1 MKKRACKVKEEKNIQ
16 EDIINNVNGMIE
28 ELIENVEQMIQ
39 QVQPIEDE
47 EMVEDVQPIDEEQPI
62 EDVVEDVQDEEVI
75 EENRAD
81 DPVQDEEE
89 VVVDNV
95 EKVQEEQPIDNVEE
109 ERIIEGYAIVFN
121 ELSEDL
127 GGFREMILP
136 EAVNQE
142 LIDNSDI
149 FYLYNHCDNST
160 PLARCN
166 HGQGSLEL
174 TIDDKGL
181 KYRFNCLNT
190 EFYQLV
196 QRGDL
201 DKSSFA
207 FSLPKDGSGEV
218 WKKSQEY
225 NYIRKITKIEQ
236 LYDCSAVLV
245 PAYSATELYA
255 RNLNKKEVDP
265 SYYEHYDNIINQL
278 SH

>member
-1 MKKRACKVKEEKNIQ
+1 MKKRACKKEEKNIQ
-16 EDIINNVNGMIE
+16 E
-28 ELIENVEQMIQ
+28 ELV
-39 QVQPIEDE
+39 

-62 EDVVEDVQDEEVI
+62 EDVVEEVQDEEIIEEVI
-75 EENRAD
+75 DENRAD
-81 DPVQDEEE
+81 DPVQDEEPIDNIEEE

-95 EKVQEEQPIDNVEE
+95 EEEEIE

-127 GGFREMILP
+127 GGFREMIMP
-136 EAVNQE
+136 EAVTQE
-142 LIDNSDI
+142 LINNSDI

-160 PLARCN
+160 PLARSN

-174 TIDDKGL
+174 TIDSKGL
-181 KYRFNCLNT
+181 KYRFNCINS
-190 EFYQLV
+190 EFYELV
-196 QRGDL
+196 KRGDL

-207 FSLPKDGSGEV
+207 FSLPKDGSGEI
-218 WKKSQEY
+218 WEKSSEY
-225 NYIRKITKIEQ
+225 NYIRKIVKIEQ
-236 LYDCSAVLV
+236 LFDCSAVLV

-255 RNLNKKEVDP
+255 RNLNKKEIDP

>member
-1 MKKRACKVKEEKNIQ
+1 MKKRACKKEEKNIQ
-16 EDIINNVNGMIE
+16 EDIINNV
-28 ELIENVEQMIQ
+28 
-39 QVQPIEDE
+39 E
-47 EMVEDVQPIDEEQPI
+47 EMVEDVQEQPTDNVEEI
-62 EDVVEDVQDEEVI
+62 VEDVQDEEVQEEVI
-75 EENRAD
+75 DEENRAD
-81 DPVQDEEE
+81 EIQPVQGEEPI
-89 VVVDNV
+89 DNNV
-95 EKVQEEQPIDNVEE
+95 EEEQPINNVEEVEE

-136 EAVNQE
+136 EAVNEE
-142 LIDNSDI
+142 LINKSDI
-149 FYLYNHCDNST
+149 YYLYNHNNDSI

-166 HGQGSLEL
+166 HGVGSLEL
-174 TIDDKGL
+174 TIDNKGL

-218 WKKSQEY
+218 WEKSSEY

-236 LYDCSAVLV
+236 LFDCSAVLV
-245 PAYSATELYA
+245 PAYSQTELYA
-255 RNLNKKEVDP
+255 RNLNKKEIDP

>member
-1 MKKRACKVKEEKNIQ
+1 MKKRACKTKEEKNIK
-16 EDIINNVNGMIE
+16 E
-28 ELIENVEQMIQ
+28 ELIDNVEEMVED
-39 QVQPIEDE
+39 VQEQPTDNVE
-47 EMVEDVQPIDEEQPI
+47 EMVEDVQPIDEEQPT
-62 EDVVEDVQDEEVI
+62 DNVEEII
-75 EENRAD
+75 EEERAEEEIQ
-81 DPVQDEEE
+81 PIQDEEE

-95 EKVQEEQPIDNVEE
+95 EEVEE

-142 LIDNSDI
+142 LINNSDI
-149 FYLYNHCDNST
+149 YYLYNHNNDST

-201 DKSSFA
+201 SKSSFA

-218 WKKSQEY
+218 WNKSQEY
-225 NYIRKITKIEQ
+225 NYVRKITKIEQ

-255 RNLNKKEVDP
+255 RNLNKKEIDP
-265 SYYEHYDNIINQL
+265 SYYTVYDNIINQL
-278 SH
+278 SK

>member
-1 MKKRACKVKEEKNIQ
+1 MKKRVCKKEEKNIQ
-16 EDIINNVNGMIE
+16 E
-28 ELIENVEQMIQ
+28 ELIDNV
-39 QVQPIEDE
+39 E
-47 EMVEDVQPIDEEQPI
+47 EMVEEVQEQPI
-62 EDVVEDVQDEEVI
+62 EDVIEDVQEEEIVDEEERAEEEIQPVQEEEVI
-75 EENRAD
+75 ENIE
-81 DPVQDEEE
+81 
-89 VVVDNV
+89 
-95 EKVQEEQPIDNVEE
+95 EEQPIDNNVEEVEE

-127 GGFREMILP
+127 GGFREMIMP
-136 EAVNQE
+136 EAVTEE
-142 LIDNSDI
+142 LINKSDI
-149 FYLYNHCDNST
+149 FYLYNHNNDSI
-160 PLARCN
+160 PLARSN
-166 HGQGSLEL
+166 HGVGSLEL

-207 FSLPKDGSGEV
+207 FSLPNDGSGEI
-218 WKKSQEY
+218 WEKSSEY

-236 LYDCSAVLV
+236 LFDCSAVLV

-255 RNLNKKEVDP
+255 RNLNIKDVDP

>member
-1 MKKRACKVKEEKNIQ
+1 MKKRACKKEEKNIQ
-16 EDIINNVNGMIE
+16 E
-28 ELIENVEQMIQ
+28 ELV
-39 QVQPIEDE
+39 
-47 EMVEDVQPIDEEQPI
+47 EMVEDVQPIQEQPI
-62 EDVVEDVQDEEVI
+62 EDVVEEVQEEEVVEEVI
-75 EENRAD
+75 DENRAD

-89 VVVDNV
+89 VVVDN
-95 EKVQEEQPIDNVEE
+95 IEE
-109 ERIIEGYAIVFN
+109 ERIIEGYAIVFT

-127 GGFREMILP
+127 GGFREMIMP
-136 EAVNQE
+136 EAIDQE
-142 LIDNSDI
+142 LINNSDI
-149 FYLYNHCDNST
+149 YYLYNHNNDSI

-166 HGQGSLEL
+166 HGAGSLEL

-190 EFYQLV
+190 EFYELV
-196 QRGDL
+196 KRGDL

-207 FSLPKDGSGEV
+207 FSLPKDGSGEI
-218 WKKSQEY
+218 WEKSQEY

-255 RNLNKKEVDP
+255 RNLNIKDVDP

-278 SH
+278 SK

>member
-1 MKKRACKVKEEKNIQ
+1 MKKRACNKEEKNIQ
-16 EDIINNVNGMIE
+16 EELIDNVNGMIE

-62 EDVVEDVQDEEVI
+62 EDVVEDVQNEEVQEEVI
-75 EENRAD
+75 DEERAEEEIQ
-81 DPVQDEEE
+81 PVQDEEEE

-95 EKVQEEQPIDNVEE
+95 EEVEE

-127 GGFREMILP
+127 GGFREMIMT
-136 EAVNQE
+136 EAITQE
-142 LIDNSDI
+142 LINKSDI
-149 FYLYNHCDNST
+149 FYLYNHNNDSI

-166 HGQGSLEL
+166 HGVGSLEL

-207 FSLPKDGSGEV
+207 FSLPKDGSGEI
-218 WKKSQEY
+218 WEKSSEY

-236 LYDCSAVLV
+236 LFDCSAVLV
-245 PAYSATELYA
+245 PAYSQTELYA
-255 RNLNKKEVDP
+255 RNLTKKEIDP
-265 SYYEHYDNIINQL
+265 SYYTVYDNIINQL
-278 SH
+278 SK

>member
-1 MKKRACKVKEEKNIQ
+1 MKKRACKVKEEKNI
-16 EDIINNVNGMIE
+16 EE
-28 ELIENVEQMIQ
+28 ELIDKV
-39 QVQPIEDE
+39 E
-47 EMVEDVQPIDEEQPI
+47 EMVEDVQPIDEEQPT
-62 EDVVEDVQDEEVI
+62 DNVEEMVEEERA
-75 EENRAD
+75 EEEIQ
-81 DPVQDEEE
+81 PIQDEEE

-95 EKVQEEQPIDNVEE
+95 EEVEE

-136 EAVNQE
+136 EAVTQE

-149 FYLYNHCDNST
+149 FYLYNHNNDST

-174 TIDDKGL
+174 TIDNKGL

-190 EFYQLV
+190 EFYELV
-196 QRGDL
+196 KRGDL

-218 WKKSQEY
+218 WNKSQEY
-225 NYIRKITKIEQ
+225 NYVRKITKIEQ

-255 RNLNKKEVDP
+255 RNLNNKEIDP
-265 SYYEHYDNIINQL
+265 SYFEHYDNIINQL
-278 SH
+278 SK